1 MVIHFTQIILN
12 LFLNLSLGILWN
24 TIKSM
29 NWTGMSS
36 GDYQCRYLYIRWL
49 SGWFRPTD
57 PSRCASTWAGGW
69 TPPQHGWQR
78 VSGDPPLAADAP
90 PDGSHTRPYNAIPY
104 HTIPY
109 HAIPYHTIVQC
120 IPHYVF
126 QWVHIETTL
135 HAIISLDYHTIKY
148 HHITVEAPP
157 TKKRLSWRP

>member
-1 MVIHFTQIILN
+1 MLIHITQIFLN

-90 PDGSHTRPYNAIPY
+90 PDGSHTIPC
-104 HTIPY
+104 HATPIPCPPM
-109 HAIPYHTIVQC
+109 AATIVQWMANL
-120 IPHYVF
+120 P
-126 QWVHIETTL
+126 QSTTYYRKDG
-135 HAIISLDYHTIKY
+135 HWPTYHRPA
-148 HHITVEAPP
+148 EPP
-157 TKKRLSWRP
+157 LLAAKDCLI